1 MRNACMMCKPCVYSA
16 AMRQTPDNSD
26 ANFAL
31 TAGDARPGDARA
43 VVASASIA
51 SASVASRV
59 RRTAQPAPKPATRSF
74 QPALPPARPRPVR
87 PSAVRR
93 SGSSGGSGLWA

>member
-1 MRNACMMCKPCVYSA
+1 
-16 AMRQTPDNSD
+16 MRQTPDNSD
-26 ANFAL
+26 ANLAL
-31 TAGDARPGDARA
+31 TAGDARPGDARAPRA

-51 SASVASRV
+51 SASVASHV
-59 RRTAQPAPKPATRSF
+59 RRTAQPAPKPAPRSF

-93 SGSSGGSGLWA
+93 SGSSGG